1 MIGVKNRKWAILF
14 AVLTAAVLCFIFG
27 NSSLPREDSAE
38 LSGGLVQWLKPILD
52 PHDRI
57 AEDVFHHYIRKL
69 AHFAEF
75 AALGFCLMGLSEQLL
90 WRRRAWRIAS
100 PALFSAA
107 AAATD
112 EFIQI
117 FSPERGPGFR
127 DVLLDCFGAL
137 CGIACMLFFLHI
149 LKKRKKKDR

>member
-38 LSGGLVQWLKPILD
+38 LSGGLVQWLKPIFD

-75 AALGFCLMGLSEQLL
+75 AALGFCLMGLSEQFM
-90 WRRRAWRIAS
+90 WCKKTWRIAAPTLLS
-100 PALFSAA
+100 GI

-112 EFIQI
+112 ETIQF
-117 FSPERGPGFR
+117 FSPERGPGIK

-137 CGIACMLFFLHI
+137 CGIACMLLFLYI
-149 LKKRKKKDR
+149 LKKRKRND